1 MRFNK
6 IQVLA
11 SMMETGMVPVFYHK
25 DIEVAKNVVKA
36 CYEGGVHAFE
46 FTNRGDFAFEVFAEL
61 VKWAEKQCPDMIL
74 GIGSV
79 VDASTASLYLQLGAN
94 FVVSPILNPD
104 IFKVCNRRCVP
115 YVPGCGSV
123 SEIGMAQEL
132 GADMVKVF
140 PASNVGGPSFVKNVK
155 APMPW
160 TNIMVTGGVEPTD
173 ENLKVWF
180 KAGVSCVGMGSN
192 LFPKE
197 VVANQKWNIITELCK
212 SSFAFIEK
220 ARESV

>member
-1 MRFNK
+1 
-6 IQVLA
+6 
-11 SMMETGMVPVFYHK
+11 MMETGMVPVFYHK

-36 CYEGGVHAFE
+36 CYEGGVRAFE

-61 VKWAEKQCPDMIL
+61 VKWTEKQCPDMIL

-197 VVANQKWNIITELCK
+197 VVANQEWNIITELCK